1 MADKL
6 IMSGPERTMEK
17 WVDQGDGSFSRA
29 TSLGSAD
36 RSALA
41 GTYRRA
47 AAVSATAGDGL
58 FVTGVTTAG
67 TITVTLAGGG
77 SLVVSV
83 PLGSTILPLAAT
95 AAVLTTAVGGTFQS
109 LFYS

>member
-1 MADKL
+1 MADRTVY
-6 IMSGPERTMEK
+6 SGVANINEK
-17 WVDQGDGSFSRA
+17 WIDQGDGSFSRA
-29 TSLGSAD
+29 TSLGAAD
-36 RSALA
+36 RSALS

-47 AAVSATAGDGL
+47 TAVGATAGDGL
-58 FVTGVTTAG
+58 FVTNVTTAG
-67 TITVTLAGGG
+67 TITVTLSGGG
-77 SLVVSV
+77 SLVVFV